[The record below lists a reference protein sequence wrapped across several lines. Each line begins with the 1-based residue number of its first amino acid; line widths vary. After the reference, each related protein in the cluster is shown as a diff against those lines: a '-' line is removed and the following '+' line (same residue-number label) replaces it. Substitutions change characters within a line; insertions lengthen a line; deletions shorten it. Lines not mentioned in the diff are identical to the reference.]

1 MSAQGSFRRVLLA
14 ALSTTLLF
22 AVAIVGPLIAGSL
35 LSKKAP
41 IGRDDLLVCL
51 LIPTPSDWLS
61 HTLSYAIAAVLSVS
75 LFAGLC
81 SLLRQWYRTRRMMRS
96 LLRLRG
102 NADAQ
107 AWGRLGIAV
116 ELYNRLDFIDTDRSL
131 AFCYGWV
138 RPRIC
143 LSNGAVAELQVREV
157 EALLLHEYLH
167 LLHRD
172 PLRSAVSH
180 ALSITF
186 FFLPVIRAWQKQ
198 YLLAKEIEADEYALC
213 TQGTD
218 RPLLAALYKL
228 LMQQAPS
235 HKTNKLAGVDA
246 TRVGGVG
253 AADAI
258 NRRLDYLLDG
268 ISPAGPHVASL
279 FISSFVVASIT
290 SIVAITIWAA
300 AGSAFW
306 NQAHSVLGGC

>member
-1 MSAQGSFRRVLLA
+1 MSAQGSFRRVLVA
-14 ALSTTLLF
+14 ALSITLLF
-22 AVAIVGPLIAGSL
+22 IVAIAGPLIAGSL

-41 IGRDDLLVCL
+41 VGRDDLLVCL
-51 LIPTPSDWLS
+51 MVPTPSDWLS

-75 LFAGLC
+75 LFAALC

-96 LLRLRG
+96 LLRLRVS
-102 NADAQ
+102 ADAQ
-107 AWGRLGIAV
+107 AWGRLAIV
-116 ELYNRLDFIDTDRSL
+116 EIYSHLDFIDTERPL

-143 LSNGAVAELQVREV
+143 LSRGAVAGLQVREV

-180 ALSITF
+180 ALSTTF
-186 FFLPVIRAWQKQ
+186 FFLPVIKAWQKQ
-198 YLLAKEIEADEYALC
+198 YLLAKEIEADEYALR

-228 LMQQAPS
+228 LMQQA
-235 HKTNKLAGVDA
+235 HKANKL
-246 TRVGGVG
+246 TGVG
-253 AADAI
+253 ATGVGATDAI

-268 ISPAGPHVASL
+268 VAPAGPHVTSL

-290 SIVAITIWAA
+290 SVVAITIWAA
-300 AGSAFW
+300 VSSAFW
-306 NQAHSVLGGC
+306 NQAHSLLGGC